1 MLVNWT
7 FLVILQTQFQL
18 SNENKLSKQWAAQF
32 WCPILSNVIFLEP
45 QFFSLRS
52 PSSLLKGLLWVQL
65 LILPVRLH
73 KHARSSLDHLWSMG
87 LLCWNSHREPL
98 GWHFSPPLGTQKESH
113 ISAIWRRLYQLFHSG
128 PWGFHC
134 AYRFLFSHFLGK
146 QPSFLPWKDCHE
158 PHNQPRYQA
167 FSHGLSLA
175 LQVNPSSSGLS
186 RYDQHPEHA
195 SFRCDIPVK
204 ISFTNHH

>member
-1 MLVNWT
+1 MKTN
-7 FLVILQTQFQL
+7 
-18 SNENKLSKQWAAQF
+18 SKQWAAQF

-73 KHARSSLDHLWSMG
+73 KHTKSRLDCLGSLSP
-87 LLCWNSHREPL
+87 LCWNSHREPL
-98 GWHFSPPLGTQKESH
+98 DWLLSAPLGAQKQRH
-113 ISAIWRRLYQLFHSG
+113 TSATWLCLYQLFHSN

-134 AYRFLFSHFLGK
+134 ACRFLFSHLSGR

-167 FSHGLSLA
+167 SSRGLGDVYKR
-175 LQVNPSSSGLS
+175 Q
-186 RYDQHPEHA
+186 
-195 SFRCDIPVK
+195 I
-204 ISFTNHH
+204 